1 MLKGGRILVF
11 GKCNS
16 VDCISNLF
24 AVSTRR
30 GIQYLSRDHF
40 SIWYCWRLK
49 MCQPWKQWGVPSSH
63 FWSSGIQGR
72 SCACLLVL
80 SCLMS
85 STSLLPTSCCRLS
98 WSWSWRHWPSLHSCT
113 APSNSTLGFK
123 LGAANVMLART
134 RDSKSTFIARLKAE
148 RRLME
153 KMAWTLLSEFWVTS
167 WWNLWR
173 VLGSVT
179 SGRWALETTNYPFFG
194 DWKVLHVNRSSFCKI
209 FAWFWGL

>member
-1 MLKGGRILVF
+1 
-11 GKCNS
+11 
-16 VDCISNLF
+16 
-24 AVSTRR
+24 
-30 GIQYLSRDHF
+30 
-40 SIWYCWRLK
+40 

-72 SCACLLVL
+72 SCACLLVR

-85 STSLLPTSCCRLS
+85 STSLLTTSCCRPS

-113 APSNSTLGFK
+113 APSNTTLGFK

-134 RDSKSTFIARLKAE
+134 RGSKSTFIARLKGE
-148 RRLME
+148 RRLVE

-209 FAWFWGL
+209 ICMSLRFVRLSGVEHWTKVLASYY